1 MSTQISANISPE
13 TRELLE
19 KYVATHGVKKSHL
32 IETAVLHHLK
42 ALDEI
47 PVDLHIPPEIE
58 ISRKSGELGDVQLSD
73 QRMDHFSF
81 VDRRAFEATLIIV
94 G

>member
-19 KYVATHGVKKSHL
+19 RYVLIHGVKKSHL
-32 IETAVLHHLK
+32 IEMAVLHHLK

-47 PVDLHIPPEIE
+47 PADLHIPPEIE
-58 ISRKSGELGDVQLSD
+58 ITRQSGEKLAESIAKPKRPTKAMRELYRD
-73 QRMDHFSF
+73 
-81 VDRRAFEATLIIV
+81 
-94 G
+94 

>member
-19 KYVATHGVKKSHL
+19 RYVATHGVKKSHL

-47 PVDLHIPPEIE
+47 PADLLIPPVIE
-58 ISRKSGELGDVQLSD
+58 ISRSGGEKLADSIEKPKRPTKAMRELYRD
-73 QRMDHFSF
+73 
-81 VDRRAFEATLIIV
+81 
-94 G
+94 

>member
-42 ALDEI
+42 ALSEI

-58 ISRKSGELGDVQLSD
+58 ISRKSGERLAESIEKPKRPTKAMRELYRD
-73 QRMDHFSF
+73 
-81 VDRRAFEATLIIV
+81 
-94 G
+94 

>member
-19 KYVATHGVKKSHL
+19 RYVATHGVKKSHL

-47 PVDLHIPPEIE
+47 PADLLIPPGIE
-58 ISRKSGELGDVQLSD
+58 ISRSGGEKLAESIEKPKRPTKAMRELYRD
-73 QRMDHFSF
+73 
-81 VDRRAFEATLIIV
+81 
-94 G
+94 

>member
-19 KYVATHGVKKSHL
+19 RYVATYGVKKSHL

-47 PVDLHIPPEIE
+47 PADLLIPPEIE
-58 ISRKSGELGDVQLSD
+58 ISLASGERLVKSIETPKRPTKAMRELYRD
-73 QRMDHFSF
+73 
-81 VDRRAFEATLIIV
+81 
-94 G
+94 

>member
-1 MSTQISANISPE
+1 MTTQISANISPE

-19 KYVATHGVKKSHL
+19 RYVATHGVKKSHL

-47 PVDLHIPPEIE
+47 PADLHISPEIS
-58 ISRKSGELGDVQLSD
+58 ITRQSGE
-73 QRMDHFSF
+73 R
-81 VDRRAFEATLIIV
+81 LIEV
-94 G
+94 VEKPKRPTKAMRELYRD

>member
-13 TRELLE
+13 TRKLLE

-32 IETAVLHHLK
+32 IEMAVLHHLK

-58 ISRKSGELGDVQLSD
+58 ISRKSGERLAASIGKPKRPTKSMRELYRD
-73 QRMDHFSF
+73 
-81 VDRRAFEATLIIV
+81 
-94 G
+94 